1 MPITCCRCG
10 VSAEPLPQPPLPTAV
25 GSEVHARVCP
35 SCWKEWLGVQV
46 MLINE
51 YRLNLIDPQARAALE
66 GQMRTFLNLGAAA
79 GS

>member
-1 MPITCCRCG
+1 MPIHCSRCG
-10 VSAEPLPQPPLPTAV
+10 SSAEPLPNPPLPTAL
-25 GSEVHARVCP
+25 GTEVQLKVCP

-66 GQMRTFLNLGAAA
+66 AQLRTFLNLAGPAA
-79 GS
+79 S

>member
-1 MPITCCRCG
+1 MPITCSRCG
-10 VSAEPLPQPPLPTAV
+10 TAAEPLPQPPLPTAV
-25 GSEVHARVCP
+25 GKEVHARVCP
-35 SCWKEWLGVQV
+35 ACWKEWLGVQV